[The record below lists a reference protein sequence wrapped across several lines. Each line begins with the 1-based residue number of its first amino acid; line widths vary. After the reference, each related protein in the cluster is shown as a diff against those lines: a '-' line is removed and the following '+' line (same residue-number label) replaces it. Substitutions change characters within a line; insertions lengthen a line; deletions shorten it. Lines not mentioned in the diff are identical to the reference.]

1 MNDETALR
9 YGLMKFIAANDAIK
23 FAYYVDKAEVVRS
36 FVLSLPVVQ
45 KKTEG
50 EKEDTVRQLMETL
63 GITPEEEKIL
73 ESSREDESEVT
84 LVGNAGLCLL
94 SPWFPRLFALL
105 GYLDE
110 EKRNFKDTAS
120 RIRAVFL
127 LQYLASPEKKD
138 YREPELA
145 FNRLL
150 VALPA
155 QVPLPKRVE
164 LTDGEREMADNMLAG
179 IKANWPKMDG
189 TSVSGFRQ
197 SFILRN
203 GRLEQQDERW
213 LLTVESRVYDIL
225 LDAVPWAFRQ
235 IRFPWL
241 KKYIQVSWHEKQEF

>member
-1 MNDETALR
+1 MSK
-9 YGLMKFIAANDAIK
+9 M
-23 FAYYVDKAEVVRS
+23 
-36 FVLSLPVVQ
+36 
-45 KKTEG
+45 
-50 EKEDTVRQLMETL
+50 METL
-63 GITPEEEKIL
+63 GISLTEEKQAEETAMQNL
-73 ESSREDESEVT
+73 EIA
-84 LVGNAGLCLL
+84 LIGNAGLCLL

-120 RIRAVFL
+120 KIRAVFL
-127 LQYLASPEKKD
+127 LQYLASQEEKD
-138 YREPELA
+138 YREPELV

-150 VALPA
+150 VALPV
-155 QVPLPKRVE
+155 QIPLTKRVE

-197 SFILRN
+197 SFILRD

-213 LLTVESRVYDIL
+213 LLTVESRVFDIL
-225 LDAVPWAFRQ
+225 LDTVPWAFRQ
-235 IRFPWL
+235 LRFPWL